1 MMVNG
6 EKLTGV
12 FSKYGVKFGENQMGW
27 VSRIIVILEGGNL

>member
-1 MMVNG
+1 MMVSG

-12 FSKYGVKFGENQMGW
+12 FSKYDLKSGENQMGW